1 MPMGSRLPDPRE
13 LPSSQMVVN
22 GVMEKQMTVE
32 TWKDMVLNEQQV
44 AKATQEYEILKRVF
58 RKFDYE
64 ISRAAQNNSA
74 IAGYLKTDCGADDI
88 CAGTLF
94 PALAQRFPEG
104 EVIIKSHTVSYPRII
119 LNEGDASIY
128 IDSRVDAFVQ
138 QGERTR
144 RFLTSAMDAEA
155 KLEKLS
161 STDSLTFDLRTH
173 PISIPLLALFKK
185 RVLPGNSFRLKD

>member
-1 MPMGSRLPDPRE
+1 M
-13 LPSSQMVVN
+13 
-22 GVMEKQMTVE
+22 
-32 TWKDMVLNEQQV
+32 
-44 AKATQEYEILKRVF
+44 ICF

-138 QGERTR
+138 QGDRTR
-144 RFLTSAMDAEA
+144 RFLTSAMEAEA

-161 STDSLTFDLRTH
+161 STDSLTFNLRTH
-173 PISIPLLALFKK
+173 LISIPLLALTSWNFQVASLVEGIDESSLEFLVNALTELILNEDLAKK
-185 RVLPGNSFRLKD
+185 LKGGQLFSGGAVQII